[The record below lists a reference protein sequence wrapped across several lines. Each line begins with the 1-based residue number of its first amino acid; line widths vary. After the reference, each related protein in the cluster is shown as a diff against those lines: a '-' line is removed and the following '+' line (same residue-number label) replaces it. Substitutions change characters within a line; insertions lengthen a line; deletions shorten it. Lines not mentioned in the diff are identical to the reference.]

1 MGDIEDKLNSILSSP
16 EEMEKILG
24 LARQFMGT
32 AQSPEQDNTPAKAV
46 SNVNPLPD
54 MDPRLM
60 SVIGRLFSEYSR
72 ADNDRTAV
80 LNAIKPYL
88 RDERRRKLEK
98 AIEMAKM
105 ARIARLAIREF
116 SSAQEGR

>member
-1 MGDIEDKLNSILSSP
+1 MGDIEDRLNSILSSP
-16 EEMEKILG
+16 EEMEKIMG

-32 AQSPEQDNTPAKAV
+32 AQAPEQDNTQAKAV
-46 SNVNPLPD
+46 SNVTPPPD

-60 SVIGRLFSEYSR
+60 SVIGRLFNEYSR
-72 ADNDRTAV
+72 TDNDRTAV

-116 SSAQEGR
+116 SSGQEGR